1 VISTVR
7 PERRNFFLAHRPSPD
22 LIASTGFAVL
32 SPKEC
37 AWPWLY
43 IAATQPEVFEE
54 LGRLA
59 DGGAYPAVRPDVIG
73 SLSLALPPPDLT
85 LAFARITE
93 PLLDR
98 IELNLAQNR
107 SLAQTRDTLLP
118 KLLSG
123 EIRISEEVT
132 A

>member
-1 VISTVR
+1 MSTVR
-7 PERRNFFLAHRPSPD
+7 PERRNFFLAHHPAPD

-43 IAATQPEVFEE
+43 IAATRPEVFEE

-59 DGGAYPAVRPDVIG
+59 DGGAYPAVRPDTIG
-73 SLSLALPPPDLT
+73 SLPLVIPPIELAA
-85 LAFARITE
+85 AFAKVTE

-98 IELNLAQNR
+98 IHLNLAQNR
-107 SLAQTRDTLLP
+107 TLAKTRDTLLP

-123 EIRISEEVT
+123 EIRIPAEAVS
-132 A
+132 